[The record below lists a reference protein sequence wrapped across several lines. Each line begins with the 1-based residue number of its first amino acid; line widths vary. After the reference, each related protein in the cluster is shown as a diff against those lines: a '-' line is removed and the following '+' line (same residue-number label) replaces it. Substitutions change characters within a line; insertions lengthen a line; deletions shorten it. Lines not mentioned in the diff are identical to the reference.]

1 MKKSLKSRI
10 EKEFE
15 EGRLDQ
21 IADDLQEYRK
31 ECPYDRDLWFYE
43 CIEAMSIGD
52 LELAQQII
60 EKCLRN
66 FPTSYEA
73 YYYQACIY
81 QEKGEILDAL
91 KNYLITDF
99 LCIYF
104 KMGKTEIYRDTEE
117 QIKILQPQFEA
128 SVQNTI
134 EDGNN
139 SEQAGKML
147 SFIDRSTCYFGKYV
161 TAPRNI
167 KDNIVGKE
175 YWVEDDEQRYVGIY
189 RAPVQHF
196 IGEENMNLI
205 RTQAEFLKYRK
216 CGTDTQ
222 IIGETEEYLQPIA
235 SAEED
240 NIHFIKENG
249 KIYSVPQRDARHFNY
264 YRVKK
269 GTLIKSGKNS
279 YYGYPVPLGHSPKRR
294 KLVLSFFVDGLAQ
307 EVINGPDFEKLM
319 PNTYQF
325 FKKGTICTNAF
336 SCSEWTFPSLATYE
350 SGLNTL
356 HHMMFHGEIDGELPK
371 TVPTLSQYM
380 KKAGYYTCKLDGDWR
395 CIYSYGFAR
404 GVDQY
409 IYHIQSMGARAE
421 QEIMNVI
428 EHLETFKETDQYL
441 WMTVGDLHD
450 VADGLDLSLAVQ
462 KNLTLEERSLDDKG
476 LTSVK
481 QKYSPQKSMMYKKT
495 IQYFDML
502 FGFLYSYIQNNY
514 KENEIV
520 ISLFADHGQGYLVSP
535 DKNFLSKERT
545 KVAFMFRGD
554 GVKEQITDE
563 MISTADY
570 VPIMC
575 KLAGIEMSDAKID
588 GRLPKA
594 FGGKERKYTITESL
608 HPGDVYTAVANTKEY
623 EIYFVNSEATDN
635 EGRFHLRDYKV
646 YGLYRDGEKVED
658 EAILKEYENIFIGRI
673 REHIIYE

>member
-99 LCIYF
+99 LCDYF
-104 KMGKTEIYRDTEE
+104 KLKKTEIYRDTEE

-128 SVQNTI
+128 SVQSTI

-167 KDNIVGKE
+167 NDNIIGKE

-189 RAPVQHF
+189 RAPVQSF

-235 SAEED
+235 SAEEN

-269 GTLIKSGKNS
+269 GTLYLDAVDEVSRH
-279 YYGYPVPLGHSPKRR
+279 PVG
-294 KLVLSFFVDGLAQ
+294 
-307 EVINGPDFEKLM
+307 
-319 PNTYQF
+319 
-325 FKKGTICTNAF
+325 
-336 SCSEWTFPSLATYE
+336 
-350 SGLNTL
+350 
-356 HHMMFHGEIDGELPK
+356 
-371 TVPTLSQYM
+371 
-380 KKAGYYTCKLDGDWR
+380 
-395 CIYSYGFAR
+395 
-404 GVDQY
+404 
-409 IYHIQSMGARAE
+409 
-421 QEIMNVI
+421 
-428 EHLETFKETDQYL
+428 
-441 WMTVGDLHD
+441 
-450 VADGLDLSLAVQ
+450 
-462 KNLTLEERSLDDKG
+462 
-476 LTSVK
+476 
-481 QKYSPQKSMMYKKT
+481 
-495 IQYFDML
+495 
-502 FGFLYSYIQNNY
+502 
-514 KENEIV
+514 
-520 ISLFADHGQGYLVSP
+520 
-535 DKNFLSKERT
+535 
-545 KVAFMFRGD
+545 
-554 GVKEQITDE
+554 
-563 MISTADY
+563 
-570 VPIMC
+570 
-575 KLAGIEMSDAKID
+575 
-588 GRLPKA
+588 
-594 FGGKERKYTITESL
+594 
-608 HPGDVYTAVANTKEY
+608 
-623 EIYFVNSEATDN
+623 
-635 EGRFHLRDYKV
+635 
-646 YGLYRDGEKVED
+646 
-658 EAILKEYENIFIGRI
+658 
-673 REHIIYE
+673 

>member
-81 QEKGEILDAL
+81 QETGMFLDAL
-91 KNYLITDF
+91 KNYMIADF
-99 LCIYF
+99 LCEYFEKKSTDIY
-104 KMGKTEIYRDTEE
+104 MDTEE
-117 QIKILQPQFEA
+117 QIKILKSQFEEK
-128 SVQNTI
+128 VEEMVKKNQ
-134 EDGNN
+134 DG
-139 SEQAGKML
+139 EMARKAL
-147 SFIDRSTCYFGKYV
+147 SFIDRSTTFFGKYV
-161 TAPRNI
+161 GATRNSEET
-167 KDNIVGKE
+167 IVGKE
-175 YWVEDDEQRYVGIY
+175 YWVEDDDQRYIGIY
-189 RAPVQHF
+189 RAPVQLY
-196 IGEENMNLI
+196 IGEENLSLV
-205 RTQAEFLKYRK
+205 RTQAEFLKYSK
-216 CGTDTQ
+216 CGTNTK
-222 IIGETEEYLQPIA
+222 ITGSAEEYLQPIA
-235 SAEED
+235 STERN
-240 NIHFIKENG
+240 NIHFIKEDG
-249 KIYSVPQRDARHFNY
+249 KVYSIPQYDARHFNY

-269 GTLIKSGKNS
+269 DTLIKSEKNA
-279 YYGYPVPLGHSPKRR
+279 YYGYPIPLGHNPKRK
-294 KLVLSFFVDGLAQ
+294 KLILSFFVDGLAQ
-307 EVINGPDFEKLM
+307 EVINGSDFEKLM

-325 FKKGTICTNAF
+325 FKAGTVCTNAY

-350 SGLNTL
+350 SGLDTL
-356 HHMMFHGEIDGELPK
+356 HHMMFHNGIDGELPK

-404 GVDQY
+404 GIDQY
-409 IYHIQSMGARAE
+409 VYHVQAMGARAE

-481 QKYSPQKSMMYKKT
+481 QKYSPKKSMMYKKT

-658 EAILKEYENIFIGRI
+658 EAILKEYENIFIERI

>member
-81 QEKGEILDAL
+81 QETGMFLDAL
-91 KNYLITDF
+91 ENYMIADF
-99 LCIYF
+99 LCVYFEKKSTDIY
-104 KMGKTEIYRDTEE
+104 MDTEE
-117 QIKILQPQFEA
+117 QIRILKSQFENK
-128 SVQNTI
+128 VEEMI
-134 EDGNN
+134 EKDQDG
-139 SEQAGKML
+139 EMARKVL
-147 SFIDRSTCYFGKYV
+147 SFIDRSTTFFGKCV
-161 TAPRNI
+161 GATR
-167 KDNIVGKE
+167 DSEETIVGKE
-175 YWVEDDEQRYVGIY
+175 YWVEDDDQRYIGIY
-189 RAPVQHF
+189 RAPVQLY
-196 IGEENMNLI
+196 IGEENLSLV
-205 RTQAEFLKYRK
+205 RTQAEFLKYSK
-216 CGTDTQ
+216 CGTYTK
-222 IIGETEEYLQPIA
+222 IAGSAEEYLQPIA
-235 SAEED
+235 SAEKN
-240 NIHFIKENG
+240 NIHFIKEDG
-249 KIYSVPQRDARHFNY
+249 KVYSIPQYDARHFNY

-269 GTLIKSGKNS
+269 DTLIKSKKNA
-279 YYGYPVPLGHSPKRR
+279 YYGYPIPLGHNPKRK
-294 KLVLSFFVDGLAQ
+294 KLILSFFVDGLAQ
-307 EVINGPDFEKLM
+307 EVINGSDFEKLM

-325 FKKGTICTNAF
+325 FKVGTVCTNAY

-350 SGLNTL
+350 SGLDTL
-356 HHMMFHGEIDGELPK
+356 HHMMFHSGIDGELPK
-371 TVPTLSQYM
+371 EIPTLSQYM
-380 KKAGYYTCKLDGDWR
+380 KKAGYYTSKLDGDWR

-409 IYHIQSMGARAE
+409 VYHVQSMGARAE

-481 QKYSPQKSMMYKKT
+481 QKYSPKKSMMYKKT

-658 EAILKEYENIFIGRI
+658 EAILKEYENIFIERI

>member
-81 QEKGEILDAL
+81 QETGMFLDAL
-91 KNYLITDF
+91 ENYMIADF
-99 LCIYF
+99 LCVYFEKKSTDIY
-104 KMGKTEIYRDTEE
+104 MDTEE
-117 QIKILQPQFEA
+117 QIRILKSQFEKK
-128 SVQNTI
+128 VEEMI
-134 EDGNN
+134 EKDQDG
-139 SEQAGKML
+139 EMARKVL
-147 SFIDRSTCYFGKYV
+147 SFIDRSTTFFGKCV
-161 TAPRNI
+161 GATR
-167 KDNIVGKE
+167 DSEETIVGKE
-175 YWVEDDEQRYVGIY
+175 YWVEDDDQRYIGIY
-189 RAPVQHF
+189 RAPVQLY
-196 IGEENMNLI
+196 IGEENLSLV
-205 RTQAEFLKYRK
+205 RTQAEFLKYSK
-216 CGTDTQ
+216 CGTYTK
-222 IIGETEEYLQPIA
+222 IAGSAEEYLQPIA
-235 SAEED
+235 SAEKN
-240 NIHFIKENG
+240 NIHFIKEDG
-249 KIYSVPQRDARHFNY
+249 KVYSIPQYDARHFNY

-269 GTLIKSGKNS
+269 DTLIKSKKNA
-279 YYGYPVPLGHSPKRR
+279 YYGYPIPLGHNPKRK
-294 KLVLSFFVDGLAQ
+294 KLILSFFVDGLAQ
-307 EVINGPDFEKLM
+307 EVINGSDFEKLM

-325 FKKGTICTNAF
+325 FKVGTVCTNAY

-350 SGLNTL
+350 SGLDTL
-356 HHMMFHGEIDGELPK
+356 HHMMFHSGIDGELPK
-371 TVPTLSQYM
+371 EIPTLSQYM
-380 KKAGYYTCKLDGDWR
+380 KKAGYYTSKLDGDWR

-409 IYHIQSMGARAE
+409 VYHVQSMGARAE

-481 QKYSPQKSMMYKKT
+481 QKYSPKKSMMYKKT

-514 KENEIV
+514 KENEMV

-646 YGLYRDGEKVED
+646 YGFYRDGEKMED
-658 EAILKEYENIFIGRI
+658 EAILREYENIFIERI